1 MAGSTQW
8 ILWSRDSD
16 PVARRLSA
24 AATMRRALATPA
36 TPKSTAPDVEPRLEA
51 PATSSAQPPP
61 QPPAQPS
68 AEPPGQPAE
77 ASGSAQQP
85 HRGRRGRRAAKRAED
100 CRDPAD
106 INAVIDARFVDVVF
120 QPIVDAEYEQ
130 VVGFEA
136 LARGPLGP
144 LNSPSHLFAAAR
156 AVGRAGEIDWIC
168 RSLAFQKFMDAD
180 LPASLSL
187 FVNVEPDSLIEP
199 CPEDLLPIVWEAET
213 RLRVFIDIPGRAMS
227 RHPREVVQT
236 VRRARAAVWG
246 VSVDDTEYSS
256 AGLSLLPLVEPD
268 VVRLH
273 HGLLHIGALAA
284 PTALSAAFS
293 VVHYGDATLLVENVE
308 DPAGRRAG
316 LGIGATFQQ
325 GHLFGREQPL
335 PRSVRPPRRTI
346 HLRDHAAASPESP
359 FNLVREAVSDRVQ
372 FLDTEGLRTLSLAL
386 IQQAANLNP
395 VPVVAS
401 VWGDHHH
408 EVTSEQ

>member
-16 PVARRLSA
+16 PTARRMSA
-24 AATMRRALATPA
+24 AASLRRAVAVPAGRQLGAAASPEATPEA
-36 TPKSTAPDVEPRLEA
+36 SPEPVA
-51 PATSSAQPPP
+51 A
-61 QPPAQPS
+61 PS
-68 AEPPGQPAE
+68 ADAAAPRRA
-77 ASGSAQQP
+77 
-85 HRGRRGRRAAKRAED
+85 RRRRRGSQPEGSG
-100 CRDPAD
+100 RDLGD
-106 INAVIDARFVDVVF
+106 INAVIDTRCVDVVF
-120 QPIVDAEYEQ
+120 QPVVDAEFEQ

-136 LARGPLGP
+136 LARGPVGP
-144 LNSPSHLFAAAR
+144 LNSPSNLFAAAR

-168 RSLAFQKFMDAD
+168 RALAFQKFMDAD

-246 VSVDDTEYSS
+246 VSVDDTEFSL
-256 AGLSLLPLVEPD
+256 AGISLLPLVEPD

-273 HGLLHIGALAA
+273 HGLLHMSALAA
-284 PTALSAAFS
+284 PNALSAAFS
-293 VVHYGDATLLVENVE
+293 EVHYGNATLLVENVE
-308 DPAGRRAG
+308 DPAARRAG

-335 PRSVRPPRRTI
+335 PRGVRPPRRTI
-346 HLRDHAAASPESP
+346 HLRDHAAASVDAP
-359 FNLVREAVSDRVQ
+359 FDLVRDAVSDRVQ
-372 FLDTEGLRTLSLAL
+372 FLDTDGLRTLGLAL
-386 IQQAANLNP
+386 IHQAASLNP
-395 VPVVAS
+395 VPVVAA
-401 VWGDHHH
+401 VWGGKH
-408 EVTSEQ
+408 ELTPEQYAAYRML